1 MLRILLRVLLCCL
14 AVVIPAQ
21 LFATPLAV
29 EHIWHNRTFPVDNH
43 NYKYI
48 SYLDFFD
55 VTDAGTTNGV
65 WIADPNGP
73 YGSIY
78 PGEFSW
84 GHTLPPHLSVP
95 PDEVTRA
102 MLYIDASFVD
112 EANNL
117 VEIEGTWNWN
127 LVNHLWEDNTTFDLS
142 NVTVPGFWNSSPLNV
157 SVFAGERKLKIDHA
171 ALAMDYRSAS
181 IPEPATFALFGLGMA
196 GVGFIRR
203 KK

>member
-1 MLRILLRVLLCCL
+1 MRRILLRVLLCCL

-29 EHIWHNRTFPVDNH
+29 ESIFHYRTFPVDHH

-48 SYLDFFD
+48 SYMDFFD
-55 VTDAGTTNGV
+55 VTNTGTTEGV

-73 YGSIY
+73 FGGIY

-84 GHTLPPHLSVP
+84 GHTLPAGLSVP
-95 PDEVTRA
+95 PDEVSRA
-102 MLYIDASFVD
+102 MLWIDASFVD

-117 VEIEGTWNWN
+117 VEIQGTWNWN
-127 LVNHLWEDNTTFDLS
+127 PLNHLWDDNTTYDLS
-142 NVTVPGFWNSSPLNV
+142 NVTVPGFWNYSPLNV
-157 SVFAGERKLKIDHA
+157 SVFAGEKKLKIDHA
-171 ALAMDYRSAS
+171 ALAMDYRSSS

-196 GVGFIRR
+196 GFGFIRR
-203 KK
+203 RK

>member
-1 MLRILLRVLLCCL
+1 L

-29 EHIWHNRTFPVDNH
+29 ESIFHYRTFPVDHH

-48 SYLDFFD
+48 SYMDFFD
-55 VTDAGTTNGV
+55 VTNTGTTEGV

-73 YGSIY
+73 FGGIY

-84 GHTLPPHLSVP
+84 GHTLPAGLSVP
-95 PDEVTRA
+95 PDEVSRA
-102 MLYIDASFVD
+102 MLWIDASFVD

-117 VEIEGTWNWN
+117 VEIQGTWNWN
-127 LVNHLWEDNTTFDLS
+127 PLNHLWDDNTTYDLS
-142 NVTVPGFWNSSPLNV
+142 NVTVPGFWNYSPLNV
-157 SVFAGERKLKIDHA
+157 SVFAGEKKLKIDHA
-171 ALAMDYRSAS
+171 ALAMDYRSSS

-196 GVGFIRR
+196 GFGFIRR
-203 KK
+203 RK